1 MKWHIFEDCEGLRLS
16 AGCSSVAARTS
27 VVLFSDSQ
35 YDTHNQG
42 SDLRYRNKTI
52 QNIGD
57 SSQVP

>member
-42 SDLRYRNKTI
+42 SDLR
-52 QNIGD
+52 
-57 SSQVP
+57 